1 MGPSPNCKRWRRN
14 EVIQGPES
22 CRYYDIVSWDPI
34 GARVGVNTTCVSP
47 FPTTHTPFAYSFI
60 QPRRD
65 QSVQL
70 FPRIRLVLD
79 RNVGLSPTVRRQ
91 SRFLDSLYVLVFQS
105 RAPVMERKLRLKAA
119 CLNRPNGQY
128 LHYACTTAPIRGL
141 ISITEAF
148 DDAGCDANCYGV
160 SYDTTIGN
168 RFVRSLPRT
177 LVSSVFPDRAGRVR
191 LESSLKFRGGGASL
205 NWQGYF
211 GRCGRSRHSPN
222 RPSHLSYVDHV
233 GSTNEKYSSGLC

>member
-91 SRFLDSLYVLVFQS
+91 FRFLDSLYVLVFQS

-128 LHYACTTAPIRGL
+128 LHPACTTAPIRGL

-148 DDAGCDANCYGV
+148 DGAGCDAHCYGV
-160 SYDTTIGN
+160 GYDTTIGN

-191 LESSLKFRGGGASL
+191 LESSLKFRGGG
-205 NWQGYF
+205 
-211 GRCGRSRHSPN
+211 
-222 RPSHLSYVDHV
+222 
-233 GSTNEKYSSGLC
+233 GLRL